1 MRRIQLREFRTLQLG
16 NRVPVSIA
24 LQGKSGLELSNEIQ
38 DSLSEVKWE
47 IALQG
52 MFGLELS
59 LVLEALLFLFTCYQV
74 VKAGRILDEIQ
85 DNLSEVKRGERVG
98 AKRKYG
104 TQNKYTGLSKGLE
117 PEEKLRLG
125 RNTWRE
131 IRRKRGKRE
140 KKKDQLAEVSRKRSL
155 CSSLDGLGEPA
166 LGSSESDDEFSSEE
180 TDWEEEAAHYEKKGY
195 QPGKVLANQL
205 RKPKAAGEGQFADW
219 PQGSRLQG
227 PPYAESPPCVVR
239 QQCAERCA
247 ERQCAERQCADS
259 FIPRE
264 EQRKIQQAFPVFEGA
279 EGGRVHAPVEYLQIK
294 EIAESVRKYG
304 TNANF
309 TLVQLDRLAGMALTP
324 ADWQTVVKAALPSMG
339 KYMEW
344 RALWHEAAQAQAR
357 ANAAALTPEQRDWTF
372 DLLTG
377 QGAYSADQTNY
388 HWGAYAQIS
397 STAIRAWKALSRAGE
412 TTGQLTKIIQGP
424 QESFSDFVARMTEAA
439 ERIFGESEQAAP
451 LIEQLIYEQATKECR
466 AAIAPRKNKGLQDWL
481 RVCRELGGPLSNAGL
496 AAAILQSQ
504 NRSMGRNNQ
513 RTCFNCGK
521 PGHFK
526 KDCRAPDKQ
535 GGTLTLCSKC
545 GKGYHRADQCRS
557 VRDIKGR
564 VLPPPDSQST
574 DVPKNGSSGPR
585 SQGPQRYGNR
595 FVRTQ
600 EAVREATQE
609 DPQGWTC
616 VPPPTSY

>member
-59 LVLEALLFLFTCYQV
+59 LVLGAFLFLFTCYQV
-74 VKAGRILDEIQ
+74 VKAGLKILDEIQ
-85 DNLSEVKRGERVG
+85 GNLSEVKRGERVG

-104 TQNKYTGLSKGLE
+104 TQNKYTGLSTGLE
-117 PEEKLRLG
+117 PEEKFRSG
-125 RNTWRE
+125 KNTWGE
-131 IRRKRGKRE
+131 IRRKEKKKE
-140 KKKDQLAEVSRKRSL
+140 KKKDRLAEVSRRY
-155 CSSLDGLGEPA
+155 SSLDELRKPA
-166 LGSSESDDEFSSEE
+166 LSSSEADEEFSSEE
-180 TDWEEEAAHYEKKGY
+180 TDWEEEAAHY
-195 QPGKVLANQL
+195 QPANWS
-205 RKPKAAGEGQFADW
+205 RKKPKAAGEGQFADW

-239 QQCAERCA
+239 QQCA

-481 RVCRELGGPLSNAGL
+481 RVCRELGGPLTNAGL

-504 NRSMGRNNQ
+504 NRSMSRNDQ